1 MNAAAESRAWYR
13 EPMVWLL
20 LGILAL
26 SLAAGITILTFAL
39 RHPDAEVHS
48 ERKSPPA
55 VTIAQPD
62 GRHEALRA

>member
-1 MNAAAESRAWYR
+1 MNAALQSRAWYR

-26 SLAAGITILTFAL
+26 ALAAGITILTYAL

-48 ERKSPPA
+48 ERKPQPA
-55 VTIAQPD
+55 VTIALPD
-62 GRHEALRA
+62 GRDKVQRA